1 LIENKKYIRV
11 IIEVEIKL
19 NRRLSFRKE
28 AVMKKRI
35 GLFGIVFLIM
45 AVNCQLCM
53 ATERTI
59 SQEELLDKISGFWIG
74 QLVGNYMG
82 LPFENNY
89 VDEPVPVFVDRIYT
103 HADDAKLELNRDDWR
118 GYIPIFMNAVEGAFA
133 DDDTDIEFVT
143 LHAVEKYG
151 LDITYPEITEMWKKH
166 INRRIWVAN
175 YTARQL
181 MSKGLIAPD
190 TGRKENNK
198 NWFQIDPQLVNEIW
212 SAFYP
217 GMTKKAGERALWG
230 ARITND
236 DWGTHPT
243 IAYGV
248 MISAA
253 FFEKD
258 VEKLVNMAIE
268 AVPNEGPFAEGI
280 RDVVKWHKKYDNWR
294 DTRRKIHEKYY
305 RYKKGS
311 YEAPVSVVS
320 SLNNGLCG
328 IMAILYGEG
337 DFMKTVGIAVS
348 AGYDCDNQ
356 AATCG
361 GLIGVLQGSKC
372 VPDDLVE
379 EFNNQYVCFTRDELP
394 IATPITEII
403 DRIAA
408 IAKTAILDNGGRIEL
423 RQGDV
428 PSIAGKTLTAEYNG
442 TKYTWVFGEEDEAT
456 VSGGDLEENT
466 YAEYAQDGERVR
478 VELPDMKLE
487 AFYDGE
493 RIEFVGEIQGDIFGG
508 DLYGDI
514 AYIVNCDF

>member
-1 LIENKKYIRV
+1 MRYFLCFVV
-11 IIEVEIKL
+11 ILVVVSI
-19 NRRLSFRKE
+19 F
-28 AVMKKRI
+28 
-35 GLFGIVFLIM
+35 
-45 AVNCQLCM
+45 
-53 ATERTI
+53 ATGTYAGERTI
-59 SQEELLDKISGFWIG
+59 SEKELLDKISGFWLG

-89 VDEPVPVFVDRIYT
+89 VDEPVPVFVDRVYT
-103 HADDAKLELNRDDWR
+103 HSDDATLDINRNDWR
-118 GYIPIFMNAVEGAFA
+118 GYIPIFMDAVEGAFA

-143 LHAVEKYG
+143 LIAVEKYG

-175 YTARQL
+175 RTARSL

-190 TGRKENNK
+190 TGRKENNE

-217 GMTKKAGERALWG
+217 GMTGKAGERALWG

-258 VEKLVNMAIE
+258 VEKLVQMAIE
-268 AVPNEGPFAEGI
+268 AVPNEGPFAEGM
-280 RDVVKWHKKYDNWR
+280 RDVVKWHKENDDWR

-356 AATCG
+356 AATCA

-372 VPDDLVE
+372 IPAEMVE
-379 EFNNQYVCFTRDELP
+379 DFNDQYVCFTRDEVP
-394 IATPITEII
+394 IATPISNIVE
-403 DRIAA
+403 RIAA
-408 IAKTAILDNGGRIEL
+408 IAKTAILENGGRIKL
-423 RQGDV
+423 HQGDA
-428 PSIAGKTLTAEYNG
+428 PSIAGKTLTTVYDRIE
-442 TKYTWVFGEEDEAT
+442 YTWVFGEENEAT
-456 VSGGDLEENT
+456 VSGGDFEENT
-466 YAEYAQDGERVR
+466 VAEYIQEGDRVR
-478 VELPDMKLE
+478 VEILGVNLE

-493 RIEFVGEIQGDIFGG
+493 RINFVGEIQGDIFGS
-508 DLYGDI
+508 DIYGDI
-514 AYIVNCDF
+514 IYIINCDF

>member
-1 LIENKKYIRV
+1 MRSLMHFVV
-11 IIEVEIKL
+11 ILTV
-19 NRRLSFRKE
+19 LSVLTNAVSAQERAISEKE
-28 AVMKKRI
+28 
-35 GLFGIVFLIM
+35 LH
-45 AVNCQLCM
+45 
-53 ATERTI
+53 
-59 SQEELLDKISGFWIG
+59 DKISAFWLG
-74 QLVGNYMG
+74 QLVGNYFG

-89 VDEPVPVFVDRIYT
+89 IDEPVPFLVDRIYT
-103 HADDAKLELNRDDWR
+103 HEDDPALDINRDDWR
-118 GYIPIFMNAVEGAFA
+118 GYIPIFMDAVEGAFA

-175 YTARQL
+175 HTARTL
-181 MSKGLIAPD
+181 MSKGLVAPE
-190 TGRKENNK
+190 TGRKENNR

-258 VEKLVNMAIE
+258 VEKLVQMAIE
-268 AVPNEGPFAEGI
+268 AVPDKGPFAEGI
-280 RDVVKWHKKYDNWR
+280 RDVVKWHKENDNWR
-294 DTRRKIHEKYY
+294 DTRKMIHDKYF

-356 AATCG
+356 AATCA
-361 GLIGVLQGSKC
+361 GLIAVIHGRKC
-372 VPDDLVE
+372 LPAEMIE
-379 EFNNQYVCFTRDELP
+379 EFKNQYVCFTRDDLQ
-394 IATPITEII
+394 IATPLSEIEE
-403 DRIAA
+403 RIAA
-408 IAKTAILDNGGRIEL
+408 IAKRAILDNGGRVEI
-423 RQGDV
+423 RPGDA
-428 PSIAGKTLTAEYNG
+428 PPIAGKTLTAGFDDSESTWEFAENG
-442 TKYTWVFGEEDEAT
+442 KVT
-456 VSGGDLEENT
+456 VSGGKFESAT
-466 YAEYAQDGERVR
+466 SASYVQKGELI
-478 VELPDMKLE
+478 EIKMFDWNFE
-487 AFYDGE
+487 ALYDGE
-493 RIEFVGEIQGDIFGG
+493 ILKFDEGIYGEIT
-508 DLYGDI
+508 
-514 AYIVNCDF
+514 YIVNCDF